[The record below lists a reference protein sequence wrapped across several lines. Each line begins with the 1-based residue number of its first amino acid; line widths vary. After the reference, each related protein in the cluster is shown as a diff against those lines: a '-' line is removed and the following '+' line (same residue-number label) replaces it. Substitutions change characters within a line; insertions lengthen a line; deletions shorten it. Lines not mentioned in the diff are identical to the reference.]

1 MPLRY
6 FVPRREET
14 RPFTARLRLTAPAE
28 DPVGDDPGKR
38 YHAWNRLSMISMP
51 DAGKLENHDG
61 TKGKFNGM
69 VASLL
74 VFLGA
79 ADFILT
85 SAPSHYATLSDT
97 LKAESDS
104 SDLELTQYFGPMNL
118 RIAHND
124 IINILLSIFSKFAH
138 TKEFVH
144 AEIIRKHGKF
154 PATNTWHNICT
165 AYIASTD
172 FVYDATMKLLTLA
185 SSFNGDNWPSLDT
198 NLD

>member
-1 MPLRY
+1 MLQQRTWVHFAQRGHSVQLAHHHSELSQFTPLVCLVLKQRNI
-6 FVPRREET
+6 RAAT
-14 RPFTARLRLTAPAE
+14 SAPAE

-38 YHAWNRLSMISMP
+38 YHAWNRLSMTSMP
-51 DAGKLENHDG
+51 DAVKHYNG

-69 VASLL
+69 FASLL

-85 SAPSHYATLSDT
+85 SAPSHYATLFET
-97 LKAESDS
+97 LKAEWDS
-104 SDLELTQYFGPMNL
+104 TALEFIQYFGPMNL

-124 IINILLSIFSKFAH
+124 IINILLSILSKFAH

-154 PATNTWHNICT
+154 PATNT
-165 AYIASTD
+165 
-172 FVYDATMKLLTLA
+172 
-185 SSFNGDNWPSLDT
+185 
-198 NLD
+198 